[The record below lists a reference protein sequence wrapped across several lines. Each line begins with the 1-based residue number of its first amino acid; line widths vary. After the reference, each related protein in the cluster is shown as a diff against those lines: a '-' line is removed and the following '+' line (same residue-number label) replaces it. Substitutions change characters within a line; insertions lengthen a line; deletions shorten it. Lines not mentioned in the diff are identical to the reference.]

1 MVLCFG
7 FQEPKITGIFK
18 ITCLANHIRD
28 GFRKQQM
35 TLVKPV
41 YHRIDHSDDRN
52 HISAHRP
59 YDSSL
64 KTSCGLL

>member
-35 TLVKPV
+35 TLVKLS
-41 YHRIDHSDDRN
+41 IIELTILMIETIFQ
-52 HISAHRP
+52 HIVRMTVH
-59 YDSSL
+59 
-64 KTSCGLL
+64 